1 MAGTTGEGNLL
12 ELKEKLELFQYVSSK
27 YYPELLII
35 LNVGTASTIETIN
48 LIKKIEMSQIQCD
61 AYMVVIPYYV
71 LASFNGIEKHYLKI
85 SEVSSKP
92 IIIYD
97 IPKRTGVK
105 LKKEELLKLLKIE
118 KVIGIKEA
126 SDDLELIKYLIDESN
141 KNVYI
146 GRDEDYFWGFRHG
159 ADGIISVMSN
169 ENITLLNSPNDHR
182 EEIDAIIKYLKKYP
196 NPYGIKKH
204 MNENNFKVGMPR
216 PPLDEA

>member
-1 MAGTTGEGNLL
+1 MWCVHGSYTILCFGIFQRNWKT
-12 ELKEKLELFQYVSSK
+12 LFENIWSIFK
-27 YYPELLII
+27 
-35 LNVGTASTIETIN
+35 T
-48 LIKKIEMSQIQCD
+48 
-61 AYMVVIPYYV
+61 
-71 LASFNGIEKHYLKI
+71 
-85 SEVSSKP
+85 
-92 IIIYD
+92 YD

-146 GRDEDYFWGFRHG
+146 GRDEDYFWGFKHG

-169 ENITLLNSPNDHR
+169 ENITLLNNPNDHR
-182 EEIDAIIKYLKKYP
+182 EEIDAIVKYLKKYP

>member
-1 MAGTTGEGNLL
+1 M
-12 ELKEKLELFQYVSSK
+12 
-27 YYPELLII
+27 
-35 LNVGTASTIETIN
+35 
-48 LIKKIEMSQIQCD
+48 
-61 AYMVVIPYYV
+61 
-71 LASFNGIEKHYLKI
+71 
-85 SEVSSKP
+85 
-92 IIIYD
+92 
-97 IPKRTGVK
+97 
-105 LKKEELLKLLKIE
+105 KIE

-146 GRDEDYFWGFRHG
+146 GRDEDYFWGFKHG

-169 ENITLLNSPNDHR
+169 ENITLLNSPNDHC